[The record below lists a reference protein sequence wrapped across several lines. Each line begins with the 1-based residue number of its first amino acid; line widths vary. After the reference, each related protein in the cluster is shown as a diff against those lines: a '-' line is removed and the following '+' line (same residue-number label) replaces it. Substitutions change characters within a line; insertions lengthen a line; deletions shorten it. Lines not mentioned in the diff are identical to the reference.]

1 MENYT
6 EIQTF
11 KCDKEMKEFLLQ
23 LKKNKVNVSKFI
35 RDSIN
40 KNRPEIKQDK
50 RKKATITDLKES
62 LKIIFTICLFCS
74 YYFLYLFSNIKAL

>member
-1 MENYT
+1 MEIYT

-11 KCDKEMKEFLLQ
+11 KCDKEMKDFLLQ

-40 KNRPEIKQDK
+40 KNRPEIKVDK
-50 RKKATITDLKES
+50 RKKVTINDLINSFSLFEKE
-62 LKIIFTICLFCS
+62 
-74 YYFLYLFSNIKAL
+74 IKQ

>member
-1 MENYT
+1 MKIYK

-11 KCDKEMKEFLLQ
+11 KCDKEMKEFLSE

-40 KNRPEIKQDK
+40 KNRPEIKLDK
-50 RKKATITDLKES
+50 RKKATINDLKES
-62 LKIIFTICLFCS
+62 FCIFENQLNKK
-74 YYFLYLFSNIKAL
+74 L

>member
-1 MENYT
+1 MKIYN

-11 KCDKEMKEFLLQ
+11 KCDKEMKDFLIQ

-40 KNRPEIKQDK
+40 KNKPIQKNDN
-50 RKKATITDLKES
+50 RKKPTIEQLKQKLNEI
-62 LKIIFTICLFCS
+62 L
-74 YYFLYLFSNIKAL
+74 

>member
-1 MENYT
+1 MEIYT

-11 KCDKEMKEFLLQ
+11 KCDKEMKDFLLQ

-40 KNRPEIKQDK
+40 KNLPEIKVDK
-50 RKKATITDLKES
+50 RKKATLNDLKES
-62 LKIIFTICLFCS
+62 FCIFEKSLT
-74 YYFLYLFSNIKAL
+74 